1 MHAGPQ
7 PPAPRP
13 ARVGDVDLGPRIRT
27 LHRHF
32 RRGLALCAA
41 CACVCAGATAASRAV
56 PTAEGRKI
64 AVACRLR
71 TAVDIVTMRF
81 VAQVVLMAGGA
92 SCSASGAK
100 GAAAVG
106 SSSHTSMHSWSNR
119 SSAYPPGTCGVT
131 GEYDQAQ
138 TIGCT
143 HNGPD
148 STITGV
154 SLANFG
160 TPAGSC
166 AKGFTPD
173 PKCSKDMSAG
183 ILTLCKGKKTC
194 AITCLGSVQSSG
206 HPLTPRK
213 LLH

>member
-1 MHAGPQ
+1 M
-7 PPAPRP
+7 
-13 ARVGDVDLGPRIRT
+13 
-27 LHRHF
+27 
-32 RRGLALCAA
+32 
-41 CACVCAGATAASRAV
+41 
-56 PTAEGRKI
+56 
-64 AVACRLR
+64 ACRLR

-81 VAQVVLMAGGA
+81 VAQVVLMAGIA

-106 SSSHTSMHSWSNR
+106 SSSRTSMHSWSNR

-166 AKGFTPD
+166 AKGYTPD

-194 AITCLGSVQSSG
+194 AITCLGAVQVSG

-213 LLH
+213 LLHE